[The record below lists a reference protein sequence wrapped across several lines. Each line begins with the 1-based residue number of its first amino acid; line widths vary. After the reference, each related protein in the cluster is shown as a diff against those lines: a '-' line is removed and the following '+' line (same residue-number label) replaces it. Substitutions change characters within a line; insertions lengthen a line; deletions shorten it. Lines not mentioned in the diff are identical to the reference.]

1 MIYRFCKCYGLKLPR
16 RYRKCARKEYL
27 TFAKSRKRTAKKI
40 RSALR
45 RQLGYV
51 KRDLGYLEQ
60 FMSDGYAMTGKDNVR
75 SELESLL
82 YNKVYR
88 NKVLEEYDRIIQ
100 ILGPA
105 GASGTAARE
114 MVALLKK

>member
-27 TFAKSRKRTAKKI
+27 AFAKSRKRTAKKI

-60 FMSDGYAMTGKDNVR
+60 FMSDGYAMTGKDIGLYLTIISCMN
-75 SELESLL
+75 SNSICMITES
-82 YNKVYR
+82 
-88 NKVLEEYDRIIQ
+88 
-100 ILGPA
+100 ILW
-105 GASGTAARE
+105 SI
-114 MVALLKK
+114 AL